1 VQVSRCRG
9 RPRKGADEPLQVP
22 SLAAPPYDSRC
33 PRQCRSTNL
42 SLPVRFG
49 EIQCVSVELGDI
61 TGFYMI
67 DEEGVLQSVDV
78 GEEEENGETLIGR

>member
-1 VQVSRCRG
+1 
-9 RPRKGADEPLQVP
+9 
-22 SLAAPPYDSRC
+22 
-33 PRQCRSTNL
+33 
-42 SLPVRFG
+42 
-49 EIQCVSVELGDI
+49 VELGDI